1 MVKASELQKYLGNQI
16 KRYRKSANLSQ
27 EQLAEIIG
35 IATNSLSSI
44 ETGNSFMTSSTMEKL
59 INTLNISPKELFDF
73 PEINIED
80 INMAEDIRENL
91 KTIEKNKEKLTIL
104 YNFVRLLK

>member
-80 INMAEDIRENL
+80 NNMAEDIRENL
-91 KTIEKNKEKLTIL
+91 KIIEKDKEKLTIL
-104 YNFVRLLK
+104 YNFVRLLR

>member
-1 MVKASELQKYLGNQI
+1 MVEASELQKYLGNQI

-44 ETGNSFMTSSTMEKL
+44 ETGNSFMTSATMAKL
-59 INTLNISPKELFDF
+59 LNTLNISPKELFDF

-80 INMAEDIRENL
+80 INMSEDIIDNL
-91 KTIEKNKEKLTIL
+91 KIIENNKEKLTIL
-104 YNFVRLLK
+104 YNFVKLLK